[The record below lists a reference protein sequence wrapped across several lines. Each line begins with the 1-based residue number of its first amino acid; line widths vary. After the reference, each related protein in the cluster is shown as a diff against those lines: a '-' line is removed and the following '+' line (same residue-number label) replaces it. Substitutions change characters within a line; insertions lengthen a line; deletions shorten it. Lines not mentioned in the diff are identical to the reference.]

1 VKYIHVKWVHSFPDE
16 PIHLYCELDTD
27 RLVTRKVEL
36 WADGSKGFAGRD
48 EQSGSTQLS
57 VEPVPM
63 LDEIAS
69 DPQFE
74 PAVITQEEFESVW
87 QSRNYPHQRAIDR

>member
-1 VKYIHVKWVHSFPDE
+1 
-16 PIHLYCELDTD
+16 
-27 RLVTRKVEL
+27 
-36 WADGSKGFAGRD
+36 
-48 EQSGSTQLS
+48 
-57 VEPVPM
+57 M